1 MKKSLIVLLIVIM
14 SFAVVLS
21 ACTSTEDEAA
31 STTTP
36 NTTSTPATVEPEIK
50 GKLVVWTWDGHM
62 TKDVENFKKAYPNV
76 ELDVQVVPGFF
87 TKIKQAITTGVGLPD
102 VIMVENGQYGEFAQN
117 RIFETLNQPP
127 YNADELKDQ
136 FMEFWWNNGLSL
148 NGELR
153 IFPRAPG
160 MGVAFYRSDIAK
172 EVFGTDVPEELEAL
186 LPDLNAVIEKAKDF
200 DAKKGAKASIVP
212 GGDTIFSLALKQ
224 QAKPLY
230 DAATN
235 TFDANR
241 LAEPFA
247 LGLKAIAN
255 GVNPTS
261 ATFWDD
267 MKAGNFLFYTDGSWG
282 EAYTLKAGLGTD
294 EKTGKP
300 NQNGL
305 WRVMSTPGG
314 NVNSGGSGLALL
326 ATSQNKEA
334 GWAFI
339 KHLAT
344 DKEVA
349 INYLKEVAVFPALI
363 AAAESDAFNEPN
375 EFLGGQL
382 SSKKIQDLATKTVQF
397 PVTPYDAAIQTIIN
411 KYLGSV
417 LEGKLKA
424 EEAIQT
430 IADEVRKEVGI
441 DALPAAK
448 Q

>member
-1 MKKSLIVLLIVIM
+1 MKKSLFALLAVLMV
-14 SFAVVLS
+14 FAIVLS
-21 ACTSTEDEAA
+21 ACSSNESTE
-31 STTTP
+31 
-36 NTTSTPATVEPEIK
+36 TPAPTAAPEEAKIS

-62 TKDVENFKKAYPNV
+62 TKDVENFKKAYPEV

-102 VIMVENGQYGEFAQN
+102 VIMVESGQYGEFAQN

-136 FMEFWWNNGLSL
+136 FLEFWWNNGLSL

-153 IFPRAPG
+153 VFPRSPG
-160 MGVAFYRSDIAK
+160 MGVAFYRRDIAK
-172 EVFGTDVPEELEAL
+172 EVFGTDVPEELEKL
-186 LPDLNAVIEKAKDF
+186 LPDLNTVIEKAKDF

-212 GGDTIFSLALKQ
+212 GGDTIFNLALKQ

-235 TFDANR
+235 SFDANR
-241 LAEPFA
+241 LKEPFD

-255 GVNPTS
+255 GVNKTS
-261 ATFWDD
+261 ASFWDD

-282 EAYTLKAGLGTD
+282 EAYTLKAGLGND

-305 WRVMSTPGG
+305 WGVMSTPGG
-314 NVNSGGSGLALL
+314 NVNIGGNGLALL
-326 ATSQNKEA
+326 ATSKNKDA

-339 KHLAT
+339 KHLTT

-349 INYLKEVAVFPALI
+349 INYLKEVAVFPALK
-363 AAAESDAFNEPN
+363 AAAETDAFNEPN

-382 SSKKIQDLATKTVQF
+382 ASKKIQELAGKTVQF
-397 PVTPYDAAIQTIIN
+397 PVTPYDTAIQNIIN

-417 LEGKLKA
+417 LEGKMKVDA
-424 EEAIQT
+424 AIQT

-441 DALPAAK
+441 DALPAAAK
-448 Q
+448 